1 MARRTAFALWPR
13 EGRVCARFVPRGR
26 VRVEQVVQSVLL
38 TLGAVPAA
46 AVYAICAGWLGLE
59 SAGIGVPIEIML
71 LFEGS
76 LAAQQKVNLVIA
88 ILCTTLGCLLFA
100 AVAYTIG
107 RRAGTVAI
115 ARVGRFVGLNQVRA
129 DHIELWLRHRGAL
142 GVFVARVTPM
152 VRTYSSYI
160 MGAAEIGIPTFLI
173 GTFLGALLY
182 NGVFIILGMVLGRN
196 YEKPLQYL
204 DQFGVKGI
212 AAVAGGIILLLLL
225 HHFWGRLTL
234 RRIARHFHR
243 HHAKHHAE
251 VTAAQLQHDPGR
263 GE

>member
-1 MARRTAFALWPR
+1 M
-13 EGRVCARFVPRGR
+13 
-26 VRVEQVVQSVLL
+26 EQVVHTVLL
-38 TLGAVPAA
+38 ALASVPAV

-76 LAAQQKVNLVIA
+76 LVAQQKVNLVIA

-100 AVAYTIG
+100 AVAYAIG
-107 RRAGTVAI
+107 RRAGTVAV

-129 DHIELWLRHRGAL
+129 DHIELWLRHRGAV
-142 GVFVARVTPM
+142 GVFIARVTPM

-160 MGAAEIGIPTFLI
+160 MGAAEIALPTFLI

-182 NGVFIILGMVLGRN
+182 NGVFIVLGMLLGRD
-196 YEKPLQYL
+196 YERPLSFL
-204 DQFGVKGI
+204 DQFGVGGI
-212 AAVAGGIILLLLL
+212 AAVVGGIALVLAL

-234 RRIARHFHR
+234 RGIARHFHR

-251 VTAAQLQHDPGR
+251 ATAAQLAHDPGT
-263 GE
+263 GMV

>member
-1 MARRTAFALWPR
+1 M
-13 EGRVCARFVPRGR
+13 
-26 VRVEQVVQSVLL
+26 EQVVHTVLL
-38 TLGAVPAA
+38 ALASVPAV

-76 LAAQQKVNLVIA
+76 LVAQQKVNLVIA

-100 AVAYTIG
+100 AVAYVIG

-115 ARVGRFVGLNQVRA
+115 ARVGRFVGLNQMRA

-142 GVFVARVTPM
+142 GVFIARVTPM

-160 MGAAEIGIPTFLI
+160 MGAAEIALPTFVI

-182 NGVFIILGMVLGRN
+182 NGVFIVLGMLLGRD
-196 YEKPLQYL
+196 YERPLQYL
-204 DQFGVKGI
+204 DQFGIGGI
-212 AAVAGGIILLLLL
+212 AAVVGGIVLVVVL

-234 RRIARHFHR
+234 RSIARHFHR
-243 HHAKHHAE
+243 HHARHQTE
-251 VTAAQLQHDPGR
+251 VTAGELAHDPGQ
-263 GE
+263 GA